1 MILDVKGKSCYYK
14 SFQNLNGVCGLKGR
28 VYQFLTLEDYL
39 GLGGEYLCFEEC
51 ALEFSIL
58 CLHEIWKYSEL
69 PMQLFYKSEIVIFL
83 KVLNKS
89 FQNLEK

>member
-39 GLGGEYLCFEEC
+39 GLGGEYLCFWGMC
-51 ALEFSIL
+51 TRVFNIVSTWDM
-58 CLHEIWKYSEL
+58 EIFWTAHAT
-69 PMQLFYKSEIVIFL
+69 FL
-83 KVLNKS
+83 
-89 FQNLEK
+89 